1 MEEKIMFELP
11 KIETIELEC
20 EKENLLDYMW
30 LFNNIPWENHDNKNA
45 KIIFKEPIEMIAI
58 EMNGYDTH
66 TSKIKRFYFD
76 SVIINAFHG
85 TANHYTFQFYL
96 KTERVHITGDERSF
110 GYSLDE
116 TKKRF
121 IEKLESKIRGLK
133 YQMKYA
139 EDAIEI
145 INKF

>member
-1 MEEKIMFELP
+1 MFELP
-11 KIETIELEC
+11 KIETIEIKSK
-20 EKENLLDYMW
+20 KENLLNYNW
-30 LFNNIPWENHDNKNA
+30 LFNHIPWSNHDNQNA
-45 KIIFKEPIEMIAI
+45 KVSFDEPIEVVAI

-76 SVIINAFHG
+76 SVIITAFHS
-85 TANHYTFQFYL
+85 TVNHYTFEFYL
-96 KTERVHITGDERSF
+96 NDEKTHITYDERSF
-110 GYSLDE
+110 GYSIEE

-121 IEKLESKIRGLK
+121 IEKLESEIKGLK
-133 YQMKYA
+133 YRMKYA